1 MKKLALCIAVLYA
14 PLAGAAYKC
23 VDEKGVTHIGDT
35 PPAACAPV
43 VMYEIK
49 PNGSVLRKIDPTPS
63 PEQVKTLQAEEAR
76 KREAEKAAA
85 EQKRKDAALLA
96 TFSSEREFDVVLERS
111 IAPIRSRM
119 GSASERIKAIEER
132 QKKIE
137 DEMEFYKAGKR
148 KDAKGRD
155 EAPPTL
161 VAEQER
167 LWHEK
172 QSLVSSLASQE
183 REIAQMQE
191 RFGNDKKR
199 WVRIRG
205 GGTGADAPAQAR
217 SAESKPADASK
228 VSKKN

>member
-1 MKKLALCIAVLYA
+1 MKKLALCIVLLHA
-14 PLAGAAYKC
+14 PFAGAAYKC

-49 PNGSVLRKIDPTPS
+49 PNGGVLRKIDPTPT
-63 PEQVKTLQAEEAR
+63 PEQAKVMNLESER
-76 KREAEKAAA
+76 KREADKAAA

-96 TFSSEREFDVVLERS
+96 TFSSEQEFDVVLERT

-119 GSASERIKAIEER
+119 KVAAERIKSIEER
-132 QKKIE
+132 QAKIE
-137 DEMEFYKAGKR
+137 EDMEFYKAGKR

-155 EAPPTL
+155 EAPPSL

-172 QSLVSSLASQE
+172 QSLVSSVASQE
-183 REIAQMQE
+183 KEIVQTQE
-191 RFGNDKKR
+191 RFNADKKR

-205 GGTGADAPAQAR
+205 GGAPVDAPAEAR
-217 SAESKPADASK
+217 Q